1 MSKQIWFEC
10 PSCQHQELWQHPPL
24 ACPAC
29 GEAWLEARY
38 DYDAVRAHWAE
49 LMAPRAFTM
58 WRYWDLLP
66 LADPVNLLTMG
77 EGGTPLLPANNLG
90 KMLGRPHI
98 FIKDERQE
106 PTGSFKDRQAAV
118 VISVMKEQE
127 ITEAVVAS
135 TGNVAISYS
144 AYAALGGINLWAFL
158 PSSAPADKIESLSR
172 YNTKVIRVTG
182 TYDQTKQVAANFAR
196 QHELKLD
203 GGLRGFAA
211 KESMK
216 TLAFEIA
223 EQLPEMLGYRQIG
236 EGPQQGNPLI
246 SAVQPFS
253 LCAPHWYIQAVS
265 GGLGPVG
272 VWKGFKELDD
282 MELVDHLPKLA
293 CIQASGCAPMVN
305 SFKKGLET
313 AEPIDNPQTLI
324 TSVATGHPGL
334 AYTHLRR
341 IIRKH
346 GGTFE
351 AVTDDEA
358 FAALR
363 LMEELEGISMEPAAG
378 VAFAGLLKMVY
389 RGLIQPH
396 EVVVV
401 NCSGNN
407 SM

>member
-1 MSKQIWFEC
+1 
-10 PSCQHQELWQHPPL
+10 
-24 ACPAC
+24 
-29 GEAWLEARY
+29 
-38 DYDAVRAHWAE
+38 
-49 LMAPRAFTM
+49 
-58 WRYWDLLP
+58 
-66 LADPVNLLTMG
+66 
-77 EGGTPLLPANNLG
+77 
-90 KMLGRPHI
+90 MLGQPHI

-118 VISVMKEQE
+118 VISVMKEQK

-144 AYAALGGINLWAFL
+144 AYAALAGIKLWAFL
-158 PSSAPADKIESLSR
+158 PSSAPAEKIDSLSR
-172 YNTKVIRVTG
+172 CDTKVTKVIRVAG
-182 TYDQTKQVAANFAR
+182 TYDQTKQVAADFAR
-196 QHELKLD
+196 QHELPLD
-203 GGLRGFAA
+203 VSIRSFAA

-223 EQLPEMLGYRQIG
+223 EQLPGVLEYRQME
-236 EGPQQGNPLI
+236 EGLQQGNPLI
-246 SAVQPFS
+246 AAIQPFS

-272 VWKGFKELDD
+272 VWKGFTELYD
-282 MELVDHLPKLA
+282 MGLVDHLPKLA

-305 SFKKGLET
+305 SFVKGLET
-313 AEPIDNPQTLI
+313 AEPVDDPQTLI
-324 TSVATGHPGL
+324 ASVATGHPGL
-334 AYTHLRR
+334 AYTYLRG
-341 IIRKH
+341 IIQKH

-351 AVTDDEA
+351 AVTDAEA

-363 LMEELEGISMEPAAG
+363 LMEELEGVSMEPAAG
-378 VAFAGLLKMVY
+378 LAFAGLIKMVD

-407 SM
+407 SMYSKISPPLQD